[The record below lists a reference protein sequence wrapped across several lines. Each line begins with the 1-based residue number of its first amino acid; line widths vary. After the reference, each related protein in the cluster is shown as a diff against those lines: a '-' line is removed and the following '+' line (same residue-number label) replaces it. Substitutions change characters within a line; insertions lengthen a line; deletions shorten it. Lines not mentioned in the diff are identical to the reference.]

1 MNNFSGHLPSSIGHW
16 LPNLEVLYLW
26 GNILEGIIPSSIS
39 NASMLTKIELDS
51 NCFSGTIPNTL
62 GNLWCLENL
71 ILENNFL
78 ARESS
83 SLELS
88 FLSPLTNC
96 SLISIVLADNPLNGT
111 LPTSIGNFSTSLEE
125 FVASNC
131 NIKGTIP
138 MGIGNLSNLN
148 ILSLENNELVG
159 PSPTTIR
166 GMNNLQ
172 GEIPKSL
179 IELTFLK
186 YFNVSFNRLQGKI
199 PFEGVIAQFSAQSFM
214 GNQALCG
221 PP

>member
-1 MNNFSGHLPSSIGHW
+1 MTLRNLTEVTLANNNLTGLIPSAIFNSSKIEVINLYMNNFSGHLPSSIGHW

-26 GNILEGIIPSSIS
+26 GNVLEGIIPSSIS
-39 NASMLTKIELDS
+39 NASMLTKLELDS

-62 GNLWCLENL
+62 GNLCYLENL

-88 FLSPLTNC
+88 FLSSLTNC
-96 SLISIVLADNPLNGT
+96 GLISIVVADNPLNGT

-131 NIKGTIP
+131 NIKDTIP

-159 PSPTTIR
+159 PIPTTIR
-166 GMNNLQ
+166 GMNNL
-172 GEIPKSL
+172 PR
-179 IELTFLK
+179 F
-186 YFNVSFNRLQGKI
+186 
-199 PFEGVIAQFSAQSFM
+199 FSSTQ
-214 GNQALCG
+214 
-221 PP
+221 

>member
-1 MNNFSGHLPSSIGHW
+1 MTLRNLTEVTLANNNLTGLIPSAIFNSSKIEVINLYMNNFSGHLPSSIGHW

-39 NASMLTKIELDS
+39 NASMLTKLELDS

-62 GNLWCLENL
+62 GNLWYLENL

-78 ARESS
+78 AREPS

-88 FLSPLTNC
+88 FLSSLTNC

-148 ILSLENNELVG
+148 ILSLEKNELVG
-159 PSPTTIR
+159 PIPTTIR

-172 GEIPKSL
+172 GF
-179 IELTFLK
+179 FL
-186 YFNVSFNRLQGKI
+186 
-199 PFEGVIAQFSAQSFM
+199 
-214 GNQALCG
+214 
-221 PP
+221 